1 MGAHPYPFPR
11 VIHNPSIKGT
21 GSWPHCCHHMREED
35 PERGNSI
42 FFFLGGKDPR
52 KGMMINTISW
62 KSKQRQ
68 KCSSTTLPSPS
79 SPPWFHLSQY
89 RRRDDPRMNGV
100 SPPLCF
106 RPFIAVFV
114 KRINGRKLSLLKVC
128 TPRQP
133 LDRRT

>member
-52 KGMMINTISW
+52 KGMINTISW

-68 KCSSTTLPSPS
+68 KCSSTTLLSPS
-79 SPPWFHLSQY
+79 SP
-89 RRRDDPRMNGV
+89 
-100 SPPLCF
+100 
-106 RPFIAVFV
+106 
-114 KRINGRKLSLLKVC
+114 SLGSI
-128 TPRQP
+128 
-133 LDRRT
+133 

>member
-42 FFFLGGKDPR
+42 FFFGWKRSP
-52 KGMMINTISW
+52 KGDDDQHNKLEIQTEAEMFFHN
-62 KSKQRQ
+62 
-68 KCSSTTLPSPS
+68 PSLS
-79 SPPWFHLSQY
+79 LLPPWFHLSQY